1 VTNSRFKG
9 YREAWK
15 FRNILG
21 DRDWAVEKT
30 LDEFRN
36 ILGDRDW
43 AVEKTLDGVSTDDLV
58 VIDDIGKMWSVE
70 IKAHKAMNPEKW
82 RKQARE
88 NANKRE
94 LPWILAMKI
103 HGTRSWLVHKVWTER

>member
-21 DRDWAVEKT
+21 DRDWTA
-30 LDEFRN
+30 
-36 ILGDRDW
+36 
-43 AVEKTLDGVSTDDLV
+43 EKTLDGVSTDDLV

-103 HGTRSWLVHKVWTER
+103 HGTRSWLVEFHEGRNVWHKVWTER